1 MSNFRVTP
9 NGGETGHTALPQID
23 EAPSAP
29 KATPAATSRPAV
41 GPGARQAA
49 VSTAGPSPVARART
63 ELPAQTLSA
72 ASKARDAASAWPAG
86 RIDTTPFLREMDRTS
101 RAAAIQGSAGSA
113 PPPRDG
119 YEVLSA
125 EGRPTPPLNPQTV
138 GCYFSKP
145 AGTWPRERA
154 ALANAVTQNLRKLD
168 DTEPGKKQQQL
179 HREITLHWHCLSPAE
194 QSRVLD
200 SLGTQ
205 NAHLLGDTTQPA
217 SIEQARTAVRDWV
230 EHTVVNMDQQAAGTL
245 LNACSEAAQRKL
257 AMPFK
262 AAGDDADLK
271 ALLKQRFTDLRMT
284 MPEHHGYDY
293 GGFLEE
299 TDFRVAKLDPDV
311 AKKLRVGI
319 VGGGPA
325 GITAAYL
332 LNRIGVKPKVLEQ
345 ASKIGGRM
353 ATEEWTHP
361 DGTTAVFHP
370 GAMRFSPTNTHR
382 VLAERFGHTFVPFPN
397 PNTVS
402 TTYVIGNEVYKTEP
416 GKPIEN
422 RELKTVFDQANAAM
436 KSLTGPI
443 MAARDAGDTA
453 LFYELCDQ
461 ATRKFDGQTFRA
473 GLEHLLAEQG
483 VEWGEREWMIF
494 GTVGIGVG
502 GYKGYFN
509 TSFLEEFRFIIDERL
524 VDHEGLVGGA
534 DAPFHS
540 MVADEEGLP
549 EGGQSLEAQG
559 AIHLNT
565 EVTEIKKKDG
575 VYYVTSVKKDPVTKE
590 TLETTTEEFDEVF
603 FTGSPAEAAHMGLTG
618 PQVDSERVVP
628 DAIGVAMEQANIVGA
643 TKLAIAI
650 PAEALKAAGPLPG
663 NIQASRRFQQTY
675 LVPDGNGGAV
685 LYVSYTLGDNTPKVS
700 SMSGEEQVK
709 MFIRDLKNLASENA
723 DDPARQEFANLAK
736 VAEQYQDTV
745 KYTNWSL
752 EHPHHGAFKMDA
764 AGDLSNTRRLFNAL
778 LREPT
783 DGMICIGEEYSAE
796 GGFVPGAIGN
806 ATNGVQEMVVRR
818 GGELPRNPPYKMV
831 DLYRAA

>member
-1 MSNFRVTP
+1 MTDIRATSNSHLP
-9 NGGETGHTALPQID
+9 GHTALPQAGD
-23 EAPSAP
+23 VPPAPQV
-29 KATPAATSRPAV
+29 TPAATSRPAV
-41 GPGARQAA
+41 GPGTRNTAVRPAATSAALRTRQQ
-49 VSTAGPSPVARART
+49 
-63 ELPAQTLSA
+63 LPPDTLSGTA
-72 ASKARDAASAWPAG
+72 KANGAASAWPYG
-86 RIDTTPFLREMDRTS
+86 RVNAAPFLRELERTS
-101 RAAAIQGSAGSA
+101 RGQGAAGSV
-113 PPPRDG
+113 PPPPEG
-119 YEVLSA
+119 YDAADWA
-125 EGRPTPPLNPQTV
+125 EGRPLPPLKPQTV
-138 GCYFSKP
+138 GCYFEKA
-145 AGTWPRERA
+145 AGNWPRERA
-154 ALANAVTQNLRKLD
+154 GLASAVTQNLRKLD
-168 DTEPGKKQQQL
+168 DTEPGEKRQQL

-194 QSRVLD
+194 QRHVLE
-200 SLGTQ
+200 SLGTV
-205 NAHLLGDTTQPA
+205 NAHLLGDTSAPTT
-217 SIEQARTAVRDWV
+217 SDGSRTPVRDWL
-230 EHTVVNMDQQAAGTL
+230 EHTVVNMGREKSDTL
-245 LNACSEAAQRKL
+245 LGACSDAARL
-257 AMPFK
+257 ALQTPF
-262 AAGDDADLK
+262 AVAGADDNLK
-271 ALLKQRFTDLRMT
+271 ALLKQRFADVRMT

-293 GGFLEE
+293 GGFLTK
-299 TDFRVAKLDPDV
+299 TDFRVGTLDADV
-311 AKKLRVGI
+311 AKGLRVGI

-325 GITAAYL
+325 GIMAGYL
-332 LNRIGVKPKVLEQ
+332 LNRIGVKPKILEQ
-345 ASKIGGRM
+345 ADKIGGRM

-361 DGTTAVFHP
+361 DGSTAVFHP

-402 TTYVIGNEVYKTEP
+402 TTYIIGNEVYKTEP

-436 KSLTGPI
+436 KSLTEPI

-461 ATRKFDGQTFRA
+461 ATKKFDGHTFRA
-473 GLEHLLAEQG
+473 GLERLLAEQG
-483 VEWGEREWMIF
+483 VEWGEREWLIF

-524 VDHEGLVGGA
+524 VEHEALVGGA

-540 MVADEEGLP
+540 MVADDAGLP
-549 EGGQSLEAQG
+549 EGGQSLAAQG
-559 AIHLNT
+559 AIHLDT
-565 EVTEIKKKDG
+565 EVREIKKKDG
-575 VYYVTSVKKDPVTKE
+575 VYYVASINKRTGE
-590 TLETTTEEFDEVF
+590 ATTEEFDEIF

-628 DAIGVAMEQANIVGA
+628 DEIGVAMEQANIVGA

-650 PAEALKAAGPLPG
+650 PKEALEAAGPIPG

-700 SMSGEEQVK
+700 AMSGEEQVT
-709 MFIRDLKNLASENA
+709 MFIRDLKNLASENP

-736 VAEQYQDTV
+736 VAEQYQGTV

-764 AGDLSNTRRLFNAL
+764 AGDLSNTKRLFNAL

-783 DGMICIGEEYSAE
+783 QGMLCIGEEYSAE

-806 ATNGVQEMVVRR
+806 ATNGVQEMIMRR
-818 GGELPRNPPYKMV
+818 GGSLPRNSPYHQM
-831 DLYRAA
+831 DLTA

>member
-1 MSNFRVTP
+1 MNINRTP
-9 NGGETGHTALPQID
+9 GTGHTPINTGTPPAQVPSTTTQPTPSSRGAGGPQ
-23 EAPSAP
+23 AR
-29 KATPAATSRPAV
+29 RPAV
-41 GPGARQAA
+41 GEGAQASVLRTRNLPPA
-49 VSTAGPSPVARART
+49 STLTAAARERAGERKG
-63 ELPAQTLSA
+63 LSA
-72 ASKARDAASAWPAG
+72 WFSGTVNTK
-86 RIDTTPFLREMDRTS
+86 PFLVEIERTS
-101 RAAAIQGSAGSA
+101 RATRTQGSTGST
-113 PPPRDG
+113 PPPRGG
-119 YEVLSA
+119 YALLSS
-125 EGRPTPPLNPQTV
+125 EGRPLPPLNPQTV
-138 GCYFSKP
+138 GRYFRAPEGK
-145 AGTWPRERA
+145 WPRGERA
-154 ALANAVTQNLRKLD
+154 TLALTIVQNLRKLD
-168 DTEPGKKQQQL
+168 DTEPGKKRDQL
-179 HREITLHWHCLSPAE
+179 NREINLHWHCLSEAE
-194 QSRVLD
+194 KYHVLE

-217 SIEQARTAVRDWV
+217 SAEQARTAVRDWL
-230 EHTVVNMDQQAAGTL
+230 EHKVVNMDPQSAARL
-245 LNACSEAAQRKL
+245 FNVCSEAAQSTLRT
-257 AMPFK
+257 PFEV
-262 AAGDDADLK
+262 AVADDGLKTMLKKRFADLR
-271 ALLKQRFTDLRMT
+271 AD

-299 TDFRVAKLDPDV
+299 TDFRVGKLDPDV
-311 AKKLRVGI
+311 AKNLKVVI

-325 GITAAYL
+325 GIMAGYL
-332 LNRIGVKPKVLEQ
+332 LNRIGVKPKIYEQ
-345 ASKIGGRM
+345 ANKIGGRM

-361 DGTTAVFHP
+361 DGTTAIFHP

-382 VLAERFGHTFVPFPN
+382 VLASRFGHTFAPFPN

-473 GLEHLLAEQG
+473 GLERLLAEQG
-483 VEWGEREWMIF
+483 VKWGEREWLIF

-540 MVADEEGLP
+540 MVADDAGLP
-549 EGGQSLEAQG
+549 EGGQSLAAQG

-565 EVTEIKKKDG
+565 EVSEIKKKDG
-575 VYYVTSVKKDPVTKE
+575 VYYVTSLNKE
-590 TLETTTEEFDEVF
+590 TGETTTEAFDEVF

-618 PQVDSERVVP
+618 PQVDSDRVVP
-628 DAIGVAMEQANIVGA
+628 DEIGVAIEQANIVGA

-650 PAEALKAAGPLPG
+650 PREALEAAGPLPG

-700 SMSGEEQVK
+700 AMTGEEQVQ
-709 MFIRDLKNLASENA
+709 MFIRDLKNLASENSN
-723 DDPARQEFANLAK
+723 DPARQEMANLAK
-736 VAEQYQDTV
+736 LAEQYQHTV

-783 DGMICIGEEYSAE
+783 HGMICIGEQYSAE

-806 ATNGVQEMVVRR
+806 ATNGVQEMVMRR
-818 GGELPRNPPYKMV
+818 GGDLPPNAPYHQMELAV
-831 DLYRAA
+831 